1 MGEPRL
7 VITHLELENFK
18 SYAGVQR
25 IGPFHKARA
34 PLLCPHL
41 RPGVWGDGGRVSAA
55 RVLVCVCG
63 DAAMGGCVCTGTRP
77 ARRLRWGWEC
87 NVRPDAF
94 AWGMAWGGAGG
105 GSAYESRITIHQRRS
120 TIALRGTRGACGGM
134 ATSPC
139 PGLTKPRH
147 P

>member
-1 MGEPRL
+1 MCVEMRRWVVVFAP
-7 VITHLELENFK
+7 
-18 SYAGVQR
+18 
-25 IGPFHKARA
+25 ARG
-34 PLLCPHL
+34 L
-41 RPGVWGDGGRVSAA
+41 RGGCGGGGGSATFVRMRSPGV
-55 RVLVCVCG
+55 
-63 DAAMGGCVCTGTRP
+63 
-77 ARRLRWGWEC
+77 
-87 NVRPDAF
+87 
-94 AWGMAWGGAGG
+94 MAWGGAGG